1 MTRERPITTA
11 DLAGLPG
18 LRGESR
24 ARILERQPSTVFE
37 VLCIRAVGRATTRAF
52 LKRGLVTDPEN
63 VQLRS
68 LARDELLAV
77 NYGSP

>member
-1 MTRERPITTA
+1 
-11 DLAGLPG
+11 
-18 LRGESR
+18 
-24 ARILERQPSTVFE
+24 VFE
-37 VLCIRAVGRATTRAF
+37 VLCIRDVGRATTRAL